1 MIYSSN
7 HDRKGHGSYNYEFIS
22 FKDHPDF
29 NQSENI
35 SHMSILEFLD
45 KSEEE
50 TSMIASDVHNIRVDS
65 DIRYTHLDIHP
76 SLMFGVMGNQVIFPE
91 HNQLPR
97 DLFSCGQS
105 KQAVS
110 LYHSNYHNRIDKM
123 GVVLNYGEI
132 PLVRSKYLDYIH
144 ESKHPYGQ
152 NTIVAIMCH
161 SGFNVGGFCDVQSR
175 ISRPRYVLDYVLQQ
189 LSN

>member
-1 MIYSSN
+1 
-7 HDRKGHGSYNYEFIS
+7 
-22 FKDHPDF
+22 
-29 NQSENI
+29 
-35 SHMSILEFLD
+35 MSILEFLD

-105 KQAVS
+105 KMGL

-161 SGFNVGGFCDVQSR
+161 SGFNVEDSILFNQGSLDRGMFLTTYSQQSYQ
-175 ISRPRYVLDYVLQQ
+175 ISEESGVIGESGQQ
-189 LSN
+189 SVIKNVSMIMWL